1 MVIASQTATM
11 SARQRSKR
19 VTKTTTPSQT
29 AIFLQAP
36 NIQ

>member
-1 MVIASQTATM
+1 MVIASQTATV

-19 VTKTTTPSQT
+19 VTKTTELSQT
-29 AIFLQAP
+29 AIVLQAP

>member
-1 MVIASQTATM
+1 MIIASQTATV

-19 VTKTTTPSQT
+19 VTRTTEPTQT
-29 AIFLQAP
+29 AIVLQAL